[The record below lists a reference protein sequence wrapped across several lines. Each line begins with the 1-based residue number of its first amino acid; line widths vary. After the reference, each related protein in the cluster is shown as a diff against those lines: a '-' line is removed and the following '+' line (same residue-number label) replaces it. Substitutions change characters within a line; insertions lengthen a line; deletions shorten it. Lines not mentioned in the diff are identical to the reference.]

1 MRSQLSRVPELYDR
15 IGQSYSAHRQEDPRL
30 ALAVRTALGPARS
43 VVNVG
48 AGAGSYEP
56 KDLAVVA
63 VEPSSTMIAQRG
75 VRAAPV
81 VQAKAEALPF
91 GDQAF
96 DAAMAILT
104 VHHWRDRRQGLA
116 ECARVAKL
124 VVCLTWDPE
133 CDGFWLTQEYFPEIL
148 AMDRCTFPALSEL
161 REELGVLNMQRF
173 PIPADCTDGFLGAY
187 WRRPHEYLEAS
198 VRANISS
205 LAAVDTGDVRLARL
219 RADLESGRWQRR
231 YGHLL
236 DLPSL
241 DIGYCLVTAALNR
254 VE

>member
-1 MRSQLSRVPELYDR
+1 MTDGVSEIYDS
-15 IGQSYSAHRQEDPRL
+15 IGRSYSTHRREDPRL
-30 ALAVRTALGPARS
+30 AVYVRRALGSART

-56 KDLAVVA
+56 GDLPVVA

-75 VRAAPV
+75 PRAAPV
-81 VQAKAEALPF
+81 VRAKAEALPF
-91 GDQAF
+91 SDAAF

-104 VHHWRDRRQGLA
+104 VHHWADRRKGLA
-116 ECARVAKL
+116 ECARVARR

-148 AMDRCTFPALSEL
+148 RKDRCAFPTMAELSAELGAMD
-161 REELGVLNMQRF
+161 VQRI

-187 WRRPHEYLEAS
+187 WRRPHAYLEAG
-198 VRANISS
+198 VRASISS
-205 LAAVDTGDVRLARL
+205 LAMVESDNSQLLRL
-219 RADLESGRWQRR
+219 RADLESGHWKRR

-236 DLPSL
+236 ERSSL
-241 DIGYCLVTAALNR
+241 DIGYCLITAQR
-254 VE
+254 S